1 MNPFLAIRSRRGA
14 GAGGRAPSVTRG
26 GLRPTPSHAVV
37 ALLALEGFLWLSERF
52 GWFAFNQH
60 RGWTVLIAVA
70 GVGAFFVP
78 MLLWF
83 LAALVFR
90 LRFQFGILSLLVL
103 VVAVA
108 LPFSWLATEM
118 RDAARQR
125 DAVAALRALGGRN
138 NCQVWVCYDYEAS
151 AISSGDWRRREPPGP
166 AWARGLL
173 GVDFFSDAVEVHH
186 SYSGFYMNF
195 DFRQPGTVPITDASL
210 ALIAGAA
217 RLRYLDLSDSLVTDA
232 GMRHLAGLTHLTSL
246 GLYGC
251 EVTDAG
257 LRDLRPLANL
267 RVMFLGGTKVTDAGL
282 DYLKGFRRLR
292 QLYLPREH
300 VTDAGV
306 GRLQRV
312 LPDCRIAC
320 GDPDSPFGLEEADS
334 QANSGDLGR

>member
-1 MNPFLAIRSRRGA
+1 MAFRAVRVVRVQPAQGLDGA
-14 GAGGRAPSVTRG
+14 
-26 GLRPTPSHAVV
+26 
-37 ALLALEGFLWLSERF
+37 
-52 GWFAFNQH
+52 
-60 RGWTVLIAVA
+60 IAVA

-118 RDAARQR
+118 RGTRRGSATRLPPSARWAAETTARSGS
-125 DAVAALRALGGRN
+125 ALRLRGKR
-138 NCQVWVCYDYEAS
+138 
-151 AISSGDWRRREPPGP
+151 ISSGDWRRREPPGP

-186 SYSGFYMNF
+186 SYLGFYMNF

-257 LRDLRPLANL
+257 LRTFD
-267 RVMFLGGTKVTDAGL
+267 
-282 DYLKGFRRLR
+282 RLR
-292 QLYLPREH
+292 
-300 VTDAGV
+300 TSGSCFSAG
-306 GRLQRV
+306 RR
-312 LPDCRIAC
+312 
-320 GDPDSPFGLEEADS
+320 
-334 QANSGDLGR
+334 